1 MALTVPGIDPNA
13 RLAEPQED
21 ISTEELRLASRN
33 HAMPMEAIRWDATPA
48 GLHYLLIHYD
58 VHSSVRRPDGCPSA
72 AACVGRSASAWPT
85 SLRCPNKRSG

>member
-13 RLAEPQED
+13 RLAEPQEA
-21 ISTEELRLASRN
+21 ISTEELRLAGRN
-33 HAMPMEAIRWDATPA
+33 HAMPMEAMRWDVTPA
-48 GLHYLLIHYD
+48 GLHYLLIHHD
-58 VHSSVRRPDGCPSA
+58 VPLVDEMSWRLSSA